1 MIDPSKEKQV
11 VQSPQEFFLTA
22 EGGQKWQHIFTS
34 TSDQD
39 SIGQIDE
46 QIDEKLTNAIVIFP
60 DRNVVLK
67 AAPGILVPIGGS
79 HLNAASVHKTVCFV

>member
-1 MIDPSKEKQV
+1 MD
-11 VQSPQEFFLTA
+11 QSPQEFFLTA

-34 TSDQD
+34 TSDQG
-39 SIGQIDE
+39 SIG
-46 QIDEKLTNAIVIFP
+46 QIDEKLTNAIDIFP